1 MTRRAPKRTPRDIPA
16 DASCLVTSIRV
27 CTDEPDKATLRV
39 DRVNMGRIERA
50 LLDRHNVT
58 ENTPWTEDLE
68 RTLGPILARSRT
80 LRAAVRLLAA
90 RDRSSAELRRALRQR
105 RHDDDA
111 IDHAIARLTDLSM
124 IDDARYAR
132 NRASAIVRSKAAG
145 PRYIQAKLREK
156 GLAQSHITP
165 AVDEALEDIDLLES
179 AIALATRAA
188 ASMPQSLDRDARI
201 RRLSGRLARR
211 GFDHDTVRKAVEHAL
226 GSLDDEP

>member
-1 MTRRAPKRTPRDIPA
+1 MTRRAPKRAPSDIPTDGSA
-16 DASCLVTSIRV
+16 LVTSIRL

-50 LLDRHNVT
+50 LLDRHHIT
-58 ENTPWTEDLE
+58 EGTPWTEDLAN
-68 RTLGPILARSRT
+68 TLAPILARTRA
-80 LRAAVRLLAA
+80 LRAAIRLLSA

-105 RHDDDA
+105 KHDDEA
-111 IDHAIARLTDLSM
+111 ITHAIERLTEFSM

-132 NRASAIVRSKAAG
+132 NRASAIVRTKAAG

-188 ASMPQSLDRDARI
+188 ATMPQSLDKDTRI
-201 RRLSGRLARR
+201 RRISGRLARR

-226 GSLDDEP
+226 GSLDD